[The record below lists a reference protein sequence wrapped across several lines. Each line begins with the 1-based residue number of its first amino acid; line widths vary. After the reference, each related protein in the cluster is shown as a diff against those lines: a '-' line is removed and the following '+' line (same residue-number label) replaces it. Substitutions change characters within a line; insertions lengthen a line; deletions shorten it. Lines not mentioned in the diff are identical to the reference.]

1 MLDRIEAKRIR
12 MLLRNVRVLDV
23 KMGNLSSPTCALVS
37 KGVIE
42 NIDAPDNA
50 ADCDVIDCNGL
61 TLSPGFIDCHCHIL
75 SPFIAEQKGVPGAWT
90 LRQIRRNLA
99 ATLECGVVCVRD
111 MLSPIKLMNRY
122 RQGIASGK
130 IIGPRILA
138 SGAILSCRGGY
149 PDYIE
154 PLSSVVAAFI
164 GQPKINLQ
172 APSEAEAAVKHL
184 SGQGIDVIKV
194 GYTSVNA
201 EMSANRP
208 LPTISEDV
216 FEAICIAARSL
227 GLKVAV
233 HHFCADDL
241 QGILRHDVDSIE
253 HLPID
258 REMSAEEIEHV
269 RQSGATVV
277 PTLTMTDSVLRFEDK
292 SEFLS
297 SARAVDMF
305 EPQALGFLKTL
316 ADTWMDFSDPGY
328 LKSFGASRGLKG
340 NLKYIL
346 RNAELLNKAGVPFC
360 AGTDMG
366 AVTSFPGETVD
377 EIRRLHYIGMSKLGA
392 IKAATIDAARLLGI
406 DDRIGSVEPGMESDV
421 VLLEGNPLEDI
432 DAVRRVRIIGKGG
445 RWFRARHPELP
456 EFWPDND
463 MFFDPKPEDRCLYR
477 SNI

>member
-1 MLDRIEAKRIR
+1 MLDRIKTNRERI
-12 MLLRNVRVLDV
+12 LLRDARVLDV
-23 KMGNLSSPTCALVS
+23 KTGNLSANACVLVS

-42 NIDAPDNA
+42 DIDAPHDAPN
-50 ADCDVIDCNGL
+50 CDVIDCEGL

-75 SPFIAEQKGVPGAWT
+75 SPFIAEQKGAPGAWS

-99 ATLECGVVCVRD
+99 ATLACGVVCVRD

-122 RQGIASGK
+122 RQGIATGK

-149 PDYIE
+149 PEFIE
-154 PLSSVVAAFI
+154 PLPGLVAAFV

-172 APSEAEAAVKHL
+172 TPAQADAAVRHL
-184 SGQGIDVIKV
+184 RGQGIDLVKV
-194 GYTSVNA
+194 AYTAVNA
-201 EMSANRP
+201 EMSADKP
-208 LPTISEDV
+208 LTTISDDV
-216 FEAICIAARSL
+216 FEAICKTARSL
-227 GLKVAV
+227 GIKVGV

-241 QGILRHDVDSIE
+241 SGILRHDVDSIE
-253 HLPID
+253 HLPVD
-258 REMSAEEIEHV
+258 REMSEAEIELV
-269 RQSGATVV
+269 RRSGATVV

-366 AVTSFPGETVD
+366 AVTSFPGETAD
-377 EIRRLHYIGMSKLGA
+377 EIRRLHFVGMSKLEA
-392 IKAATIDAARLLGI
+392 IKAATINAARLLGI

-421 VLLEGNPLEDI
+421 ALIDGNPLEDI

-456 EFWPDND
+456 EFWPGND
-463 MFFDPKPEDRCLYR
+463 MFFDSKPEDRYLYR
-477 SNI
+477 SCV